1 MRTLPLPANT
11 LIALALGLLF
21 LVILLL
27 VSRRVWRRVWRP
39 QSDVCEIQWLSPEVT
54 KGLFYADV
62 SDAKGQPARISS
74 RVITLY
80 SLQPDKHNPDHVR
93 ALNGVINGL
102 EANGWQL
109 LNEQGK
115 AWYSHRFRR
124 ARR

>member
-1 MRTLPLPANT
+1 MRTLPVPANT
-11 LIALALGLLF
+11 LIALALGLVF

-27 VSRRVWRRVWRP
+27 LGRRIRRRARRP
-39 QSDVCEIQWLSPEVT
+39 QWEYCEIQWLSPDVT

-62 SDAKGQPARISS
+62 SDAHGQPARISS
-74 RVITLY
+74 RIITLY
-80 SLQPDKHNPDHVR
+80 TLQPDKHNPDHVR

-109 LNEQGK
+109 LDTPGK
-115 AWYSHRFRR
+115 AWYSYRFRR